1 MKFKWKDN
9 KTEYKIGI
17 CSLVIFLFM
26 WLIGIITG
34 LPDFPAG
41 YLAKIPFAALSVIAF
56 WLIVWFIMDKSR
68 PILKKLID
76 PDTIKNHVE
85 KCTPF
90 QKLLYGFLWFA
101 LLFWGLVEI
110 ASRL

>member
-1 MKFKWKDN
+1 MKKIMKKN
-9 KTEYKIGI
+9 KTEYKIGLW
-17 CSLVIFLFM
+17 SLIVFLTFWVIGL
-26 WLIGIITG
+26 ITG
-34 LPDFPAG
+34 QPMFPAG
-41 YLAKIPFAALSVIAF
+41 YLAKIPFAALSVVIF

-68 PILKKLID
+68 PILKEFID
-76 PDTIKNHVE
+76 PDTIKNYIE

-90 QKLLYGFLWFA
+90 QKLLYGFFWFA